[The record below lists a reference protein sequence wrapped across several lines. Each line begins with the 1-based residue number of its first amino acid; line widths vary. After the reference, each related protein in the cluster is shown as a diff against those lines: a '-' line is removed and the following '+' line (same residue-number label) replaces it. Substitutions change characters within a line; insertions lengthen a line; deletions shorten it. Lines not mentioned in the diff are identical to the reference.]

1 MKVKGLLK
9 SAWQIVWRNPI
20 LWLFGFLAGF
30 LANNEINLIVINLK
44 RFINWINQIII
55 LRSFKLNLGSFLNN
69 INYSSKDN
77 YRFFIIIFF
86 ALILIYLS
94 FKSQIAIINAVVKR
108 SFSFKILLG
117 DKNNNPF
124 YRVLFIYLI
133 FWISILIF
141 FFILGI
147 PFIQNLPIPIL
158 IYIIVFILLVLL
170 FSFIS
175 RFATLFLVIKKNN
188 FLESIKNS
196 FSFFFNNFFLII
208 KTLIILTLV
217 VLLVGLIALLFSIG
231 MASPFIFLLNLS
243 LKLNFHFVYSL
254 ISIIYSFCL
263 LGLILIINSIISS
276 WQISVWILLFQKID
290 DNKINNIG

>member
-30 LANNEINLIVINLK
+30 LANNEINLIVVNLK

-55 LRSFKLNLGSFLNN
+55 LRSFKLNLGSFFNN
-69 INYSSKDN
+69 LDYSSKDN
-77 YRFFIIIFF
+77 CRFFIIILF

-254 ISIIYSFCL
+254 
-263 LGLILIINSIISS
+263 N
-276 WQISVWILLFQKID
+276 QIQNLS
-290 DNKINNIG
+290 